1 MALLDIDLTTTKR
14 FYLGDLFIEPPQK
27 IEPIIIQ
34 ERTTK
39 EDPIF
44 SRMADRNPVLR
55 ELVKRFD
62 LIRDI

>member
-39 EDPIF
+39 EDSIF
-44 SRMADRNPVLR
+44 SQMADKNPILR

>member
-1 MALLDIDLTTTKR
+1 MGLLDIDLTTTKR

-39 EDPIF
+39 EDSIF
-44 SRMADRNPVLR
+44 SQMADKNPILR

>member
-44 SRMADRNPVLR
+44 SQMADKNPILR

>member
-14 FYLGDLFIEPPQK
+14 FYLRDLVIEPPQK

-34 ERTTK
+34 VRTTK
-39 EDPIF
+39 EDPIL
-44 SRMADRNPVLR
+44 SRMTDKNPILR

>member
-34 ERTTK
+34 ERTIK
-39 EDPIF
+39 QDPTF
-44 SRMADRNPVLR
+44 SRMADKNPVLR

>member
-1 MALLDIDLTTTKR
+1 MGLLDIDLTTTKR

-27 IEPIIIQ
+27 IEPIIIE

-44 SRMADRNPVLR
+44 SQMADKNPYLR